1 MKRFLFILLLPLYF
15 HAFSQVPQA
24 INYQAVA
31 RDAAGNPLV
40 NQNISVKYTIVD
52 GFNGGALYYMETHHV
67 TTNQFGLFTAAIGSG
82 SVVVGDFG
90 TIPWVTGHKFLK
102 VEFDPNG
109 GSAFTLMGS
118 SEMLSVPFALYA
130 VTSSNG
136 PQGLPGLTGPTGDTG
151 PIGLTGPTGAT
162 GPAGNAYVS
171 GTVNYVSKFTPD
183 TTSLGNSQIYDDG
196 TNIGI
201 GNATPHLK
209 LSINGPVLAKSV
221 SVGEADFAGNT
232 NECDNCYNTLTFG
245 DSTTAMTGIS
255 IRCGDYMEGSINM
268 NGVKL
273 PELLESAAVWYGNGG
288 VTTAG
293 SLINTQDNGVDNAMH
308 TCNCPDNY
316 IATGI
321 EIYASDRL
329 DGRMKL
335 RCAPLKAGLTTT
347 NTGIGLKTAYS
358 IPYDNVDNTRHMSMC
373 PFGTY
378 VKGIQIYANQKL
390 DMNLCVFCTGI
401 KDN

>member
-1 MKRFLFILLLPLYF
+1 MRYFLPAFFILFTLS
-15 HAFSQVPQA
+15 AFSQIPQA
-24 INYQAVA
+24 FNYQAVA
-31 RDAAGNPLV
+31 RDAAGNILA
-40 NQNISVKYTIVD
+40 NQNIAVKFTIVD
-52 GFNGGALYYMETHHV
+52 GFPGGSLYYMETHHL
-67 TTNQFGLFTAAIGSG
+67 TTNQFGLFTATVGSG
-82 SVVVGDFG
+82 TVVIGNFS
-90 TIPWVTGHKFLK
+90 TIPWVTGHKNLK
-102 VEFDPNG
+102 VELDPAG
-109 GSAFTLMGS
+109 GNSFTLMGNT
-118 SEMLSVPFALYA
+118 EMLSVPYALYA

-171 GTVNYVSKFTPD
+171 GTLNYVSKFYPD
-183 TTSLGNSQIYDDG
+183 STSLANSQIYDDG
-196 TNIGI
+196 SNVGI
-201 GNATPHLK
+201 GTATPHLR
-209 LSINGPVLAKSV
+209 LSVNGPVLAKSV
-221 SVGEADFAGNT
+221 SIGEADFAGDV
-232 NECDNCYNTLTFG
+232 NECDNCYNNVVFAAA
-245 DSTTAMTGIS
+245 TTAMTGIS
-255 IRCGDYMEGSINM
+255 MRCSDYMEGSINL

-273 PELLESAAVWYGNGG
+273 PELLQDSAKWYGNGG

-293 SLINTQDNGVDNAMH
+293 SLTNTQDNGVDNTMH

-358 IPYDNVDNTRHMSMC
+358 IPYENIDNSRHMSMC
-373 PFGTY
+373 PFGLY